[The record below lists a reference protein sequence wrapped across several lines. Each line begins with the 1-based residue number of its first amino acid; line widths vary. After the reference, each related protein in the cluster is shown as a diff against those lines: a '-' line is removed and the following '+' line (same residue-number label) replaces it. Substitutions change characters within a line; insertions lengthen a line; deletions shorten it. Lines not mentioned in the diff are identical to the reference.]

1 MHKIEEI
8 RVLSNR
14 FESGHKEA
22 AQISRF
28 LPPPTEFLDALVTWT
43 KLQLFLK
50 LWTKGT
56 ILCAVNFSFVANF
69 VATM

>member
-28 LPPPTEFLDALVTWT
+28 LPPPTEFLDALVT
-43 KLQLFLK
+43 
-50 LWTKGT
+50 
-56 ILCAVNFSFVANF
+56 
-69 VATM
+69 